1 MTHFVRPLVLTAV
14 LAAFTGAAVPS
25 GALAQASKKPAAEA
39 PLQGEAWRL
48 ANEAYAGYR
57 AQRFAQAAAQA
68 ESAIRLRPDVLRLR
82 MLLIYS
88 LQKAGKL
95 DAAQAAADDAIKAGF
110 DAPALREVKANLR
123 PAPGGA
129 GNPSSAAWRKGFPI
143 ATQAYTDFNSK
154 EYAASAQRAE
164 AALRID
170 PTQGAWA
177 MLWLDALEAQGKY
190 AEAAGAADTAL
201 SLGAP
206 NKHDLLARRQ
216 TLRRRMAVIPA
227 QKGYQ
232 ALIANDPHAAIPFAR
247 EAVSL
252 APDIDSHRLLLM
264 TSLMLDDQLSAAE
277 DAATDALTQDDGNT
291 VALVMRAYLRQRQGK
306 AEQADADFDAA
317 LGQDWLDDGQRK
329 NIRLIAADAALAG
342 GDPARV
348 AALVAPLDQKDAAV
362 ARRLRSAKTEGRP
375 TARRPVQLTL
385 ANYPAPVQDCHDT
398 PYGTSCELLP
408 SDAGGAGGASA
419 QAYTA
424 YARGDY
430 AEAIAKARKAAAD
443 DPQNPAMQRLLT
455 TALSAGNAAQMREA
469 EQRLNDALAQS
480 PGDAA
485 LLMQRGYLYQR
496 ENEPGKA
503 VADFRAA
510 RATGNA
516 PPTSILDEGYALANA
531 GDKRGAVD
539 TLKHAIDMSDAG
551 KLALTPEQRF
561 DTRNSIG
568 GLSRQWGATVSAGYR
583 GARPAGPGLGGAQ
596 VTVPGDAVFGSAEV
610 FWRPSMILNST
621 TRVFE
626 VYGRLTQTVANGS
639 GRTPAQTVLD
649 PCTNTPVNVD
659 ESVNNGLSG
668 IPTTTGSLGIRFTP
682 STQLGLTFGIER
694 QFNLGSATRSGTVTP
709 ASDSMRCRLSGRD
722 PSNPNGPALANPQT
736 ANYVSRAGNGGWL
749 SYMTYGYY
757 EGTTLRM
764 DKPSW
769 LTIEGYMQAGYSWQ
783 DMPSQ
788 FWLTDQTT
796 GAQSARSSGRYK
808 RDQLFAA
815 YELRVG
821 RSFRADVVSDHLVI
835 FPYGVVGGDFLHEND
850 RVQAPTLGNGSIALL
865 GNGSD
870 WSMGAGVGLNL
881 RYWFREDHYDAPRSY
896 VDWATQYRFNVGG
909 GSKDR
914 SKGLFMT
921 VTLSY

>member
-1 MTHFVRPLVLTAV
+1 MTHFVRPLLLSAM
-14 LAAFTGAAVPS
+14 LACCTGPALPLD
-25 GALAQASKKPAAEA
+25 ALAQAPNKPATEA

-48 ANEAYAGYR
+48 ANAAYASYR
-57 AQRFAQAAAQA
+57 AERFAQSATLA

-95 DAAQAAADDAIKAGF
+95 EAAQAAADDAIRGGF
-110 DAPALREVKANLR
+110 DSPALREVKANLR
-123 PAPGGA
+123 PAPAGT

-143 ATQAYTDFNSK
+143 ATQAYADYNSK
-154 EYAASAQRAE
+154 EYVASARQAE
-164 AALRID
+164 AAFRID

-177 MLWLDALEAQGKY
+177 QLWLDALEAQGKY
-190 AEAAGAADTAL
+190 ADAANAADTAL

-206 NKHDLLARRQ
+206 NRNGLIARRQ

-232 ALIANDPHAAIPFAR
+232 ALIANDPHAAVPFAR

-264 TSLMLDDQLSAAE
+264 TSLMLDNQLSEAE
-277 DAATDALTQDDGNT
+277 DAATDALKQDDGNT

-306 AEQADADFDAA
+306 TAAADADFDAA
-317 LGQDWLDDGQRK
+317 LKQDWLDDGQRK
-329 NIRLIAADAALAG
+329 NIRLIAADAAFAA
-342 GDPARV
+342 GDPKRV
-348 AALVAPLDQKDAAV
+348 ATLVAPLDQKDAAV
-362 ARRLRSAKTEGRP
+362 MRRLRAANASHDRP
-375 TARRPVQLTL
+375 AQLTL
-385 ANYPAPVQDCHDT
+385 ASYPAPVQDCHDT

-408 SDAGGAGGASA
+408 ADAAGAGGASA
-419 QAYTA
+419 QAYAA

-430 AEAIAKARKAAAD
+430 ADAVAKARKAAAA
-443 DPQNPAMQRLLT
+443 DPHNGALQNLLT
-455 TALSAGNAAQMREA
+455 TALSAGNAAQMKEA
-469 EQRLNDALAQS
+469 EQRLNDALGKS
-480 PGDAA
+480 PADAT

-496 ENEPGKA
+496 ENQPEKA

-531 GDKRGAVD
+531 GDKRRAVD
-539 TLKHAIDMSDAG
+539 TLKQAIDMNDAG

-561 DTRNSIG
+561 NTRSSVG
-568 GLSRQWGATVSAGYR
+568 GLSREWGATVSAGYR
-583 GARPAGPGLGGAQ
+583 GARPAGAGLGGAA

-626 VYGRLTQTVANGS
+626 VYGRLTQTLANGA
-639 GRTPAQTVLD
+639 GETPAQTVMD
-649 PCTNTPVNVD
+649 PCTNTPVNVN

-668 IPTTTGSLGIRFTP
+668 MPTTTGSLGIRFTP
-682 STQLGLTFGIER
+682 STQYGLTFGLER

-709 ASDSMRCRLSGRD
+709 ASNSLRCRLSGRD
-722 PSNPNGPALANPQT
+722 PSNPNGPALGNPRT
-736 ANYVSRAGNGGWL
+736 ANYLSRAGNGGWL

-769 LTIEGYMQAGYSWQ
+769 LTVEGYMQAGYSWQ
-783 DMPSQ
+783 DMPAQ
-788 FWLTDQTT
+788 FWFTDQTT
-796 GAQSARSSGRYK
+796 GAQTARTSGRYK

-821 RSFRADVVSDHLVI
+821 RSFRADVVSDRLVL
-835 FPYGVVGGDFLHEND
+835 FPYAVVGGDFLKEND
-850 RVQAPTLGNGSIALL
+850 RVEASALGNGSTALL

-870 WSMGAGVGLNL
+870 WSMGAGAGVNL

-896 VDWATQYRFNVGG
+896 IDWATQYRFNVGG

>member
-1 MTHFVRPLVLTAV
+1 MTHFVRPLLLSAM
-14 LAAFTGAAVPS
+14 LACCTGPALPLD
-25 GALAQASKKPAAEA
+25 ALAQAPNKPATEV

-48 ANEAYAGYR
+48 ANAAYASYR
-57 AQRFAQAAAQA
+57 AERFAQSATLA
-68 ESAIRLRPDVLRLR
+68 ESAIRLRSDVLRLR

-95 DAAQAAADDAIKAGF
+95 EAAQAAADDAIRGGF
-110 DAPALREVKANLR
+110 DSPALREVKANLR
-123 PAPGGA
+123 PAPAGT

-143 ATQAYTDFNSK
+143 ATQAYADYNSK
-154 EYAASAQRAE
+154 EYVASARQAE
-164 AALRID
+164 AAFRID

-177 MLWLDALEAQGKY
+177 QLWLDALEAQGKY
-190 AEAAGAADTAL
+190 AEAANAADTAL

-206 NKHDLLARRQ
+206 NRNGLIARRQ

-232 ALIANDPHAAIPFAR
+232 ALIANDPHAAVPFAR

-264 TSLMLDDQLSAAE
+264 TSLMLDNQLSEAE
-277 DAATDALTQDDGNT
+277 DAATDALGQDDGNT

-306 AEQADADFDAA
+306 TAAADADFDAA
-317 LGQDWLDDGQRK
+317 LKQDWLDDGQRK
-329 NIRLIAADAALAG
+329 NIRLIAADAALAA
-342 GDPARV
+342 GDPKRV
-348 AALVAPLDQKDAAV
+348 ATLVAPLDQKDAAV
-362 ARRLRSAKTEGRP
+362 MRRLRAANASHERP
-375 TARRPVQLTL
+375 AQLTL
-385 ANYPAPVQDCHDT
+385 ASYPAPVQDCHDT

-408 SDAGGAGGASA
+408 ADAAGAGGASA
-419 QAYTA
+419 QAYAA

-430 AEAIAKARKAAAD
+430 ADAVAKARKAAAA
-443 DPQNPAMQRLLT
+443 DPHNGALQNLLT
-455 TALSAGNAAQMREA
+455 TALSAGNAAQMKEA
-469 EQRLNDALAQS
+469 EQRLNDALGKS
-480 PGDAA
+480 PADAT

-496 ENEPGKA
+496 ENQPEKA

-531 GDKRGAVD
+531 GDKRRAVD
-539 TLKHAIDMSDAG
+539 TLKQAIDMNDAG

-561 DTRNSIG
+561 NTRSSVG
-568 GLSRQWGATVSAGYR
+568 GLSREWGATVSAGYR
-583 GARPAGPGLGGAQ
+583 GARPAGAGLGGAA

-626 VYGRLTQTVANGS
+626 VYGRLTQTLANGA
-639 GRTPAQTVLD
+639 GETPAQTVMD
-649 PCTNTPVNVD
+649 PCTNTPVNVN

-668 IPTTTGSLGIRFTP
+668 MPTTTGSLGIRFTP
-682 STQLGLTFGIER
+682 STQYGLTFGLER

-709 ASDSMRCRLSGRD
+709 ASNSLRCRLSGRD
-722 PSNPNGPALANPQT
+722 PSNPNGPALGNPRT
-736 ANYVSRAGNGGWL
+736 ANYLSRAGNGGWL

-769 LTIEGYMQAGYSWQ
+769 LTVEGYMQAGYSWQ
-783 DMPSQ
+783 DMPAQ
-788 FWLTDQTT
+788 FWFTDQTT
-796 GAQSARSSGRYK
+796 GAQTARTSGRYK

-821 RSFRADVVSDHLVI
+821 RSFRADVVSDRLVL
-835 FPYGVVGGDFLHEND
+835 FPYAVVGGDFLKEND
-850 RVQAPTLGNGSIALL
+850 RVEASALGNGSTALL

-870 WSMGAGVGLNL
+870 WSMGAGAGVNL

-896 VDWATQYRFNVGG
+896 IDWATQYRFNVGG

>member
-1 MTHFVRPLVLTAV
+1 MTYLVRPLLLGAV
-14 LAAFTGAAVPS
+14 LACGAGFASSFALSSYAAEPPSHKTAV
-25 GALAQASKKPAAEA
+25 EA
-39 PLQGEAWRL
+39 PLQGEAWRV
-48 ANEAYAGYR
+48 ANQAYASYR
-57 AQRFAQAAAQA
+57 AERFAQAAAQA
-68 ESAIRLRPDVLRLR
+68 ESAVRLRPDVLRLR
-82 MLLIYS
+82 MLLIFS

-95 DAAQAAADDAIKAGF
+95 DAAQAAADEAIKAGF
-110 DAPALREVKANLR
+110 DSPALREAKANLR
-123 PAPGGA
+123 PAPGGT
-129 GNPSSAAWRKGFPI
+129 GNPASAAWRKGFPI
-143 ATQAYTDFNSK
+143 ATQAYTDFNAK
-154 EYAASAQRAE
+154 EYAASAQHAE

-190 AEAAGAADTAL
+190 FDAAEAADTAL

-206 NKHDLLARRQ
+206 NRHDLIARRQ
-216 TLRRRMAVIPA
+216 TLKRRMAIIPA

-264 TSLMLDDQLSAAE
+264 TSLMLDNQLGAAE
-277 DAATDALTQDDGNT
+277 DAATDALAQDDGNT
-291 VALVMRAYLRQRQGK
+291 VALVMRAYLRERQGK
-306 AEQADADFDAA
+306 TAQADADFDAA
-317 LGQDWLDDGQRK
+317 LKQDWLDDGQRK
-329 NIRLIAADAALAG
+329 NIRLIAADAALAA
-342 GDPARV
+342 GDSKRV
-348 AALVAPLDQKDAAV
+348 AALVAPLDRNDKAV
-362 ARRLRSAKTEGRP
+362 ERRLRAAKEAHRP
-375 TARRPVQLTL
+375 ASLTL
-385 ANYPAPVQDCHDT
+385 ASYPAPVQDCHDT

-408 SDAGGAGGASA
+408 SDAAGAGGASA
-419 QAYTA
+419 QAFAA
-424 YARGDY
+424 YARGEY
-430 AEAIAKARKAAAD
+430 ADAIAKARKAAAD
-443 DPQNPAMQRLLT
+443 DPKDPALQRLLT
-455 TALSAGNAAQMREA
+455 TALSAGNAAQMKEA
-469 EQRLNDALAQS
+469 EQRLNDALARS
-480 PGDAA
+480 PNDAS

-496 ENEPGKA
+496 ENEPAKA

-510 RATGNA
+510 RATGDA
-516 PPTSILDEGYALANA
+516 PPTSMLDEGYALANA

-539 TLKHAIDMSDAG
+539 TLKHAIDMNDAG

-561 DTRNSIG
+561 DTRSSIG
-568 GLSRQWGATVSAGYR
+568 GLSREWGATVSAGYR
-583 GARPAGPGLGGAQ
+583 GARPAGAGLGGAA

-610 FWRPSMILNST
+610 FWRPSMLLNST

-626 VYGRLTQTVANGS
+626 VYGRLTQTLANGA
-639 GRTPAQTVLD
+639 GETPAQTVLD
-649 PCTNTPVNVD
+649 PCTNTPVNVN

-682 STQLGLTFGIER
+682 STQYGLTFGLER

-709 ASDSMRCRLSGRD
+709 ASNSMRCRLSGRD
-722 PSNPNGPALANPQT
+722 PANPNGPALGNPRT
-736 ANYVSRAGNGGWL
+736 ANYLARAGNGGWL

-757 EGTTLRM
+757 QGTTLRL

-788 FWLTDQTT
+788 FWFTDQTT
-796 GAQSARSSGRYK
+796 GAQTARTSGRYK

-821 RSFRADVVSDHLVI
+821 RSFRADFASERLVV
-835 FPYGVVGGDFLHEND
+835 FPYGVVGGDFLKEND
-850 RVQAPTLGNGSIALL
+850 RVEAPALGSGSTPLL

-896 VDWATQYRFNVGG
+896 IDWATQYRFNVGG
-909 GSKDR
+909 GQKDR

>member
-1 MTHFVRPLVLTAV
+1 MKDIVRPIALSAMLACCTALVLPPA
-14 LAAFTGAAVPS
+14 
-25 GALAQASKKPAAEA
+25 ALAQASAKPTTEA

-48 ANEAYAGYR
+48 ANEAYSSYR
-57 AQRFAQAAAQA
+57 AERFAQSATQA

-95 DAAQAAADDAIKAGF
+95 DAAQAAADDAIRAGF
-110 DAPALREVKANLR
+110 DSPALREVKTNLR
-123 PAPGGA
+123 PAPA
-129 GNPSSAAWRKGFPI
+129 GTGNTGSAAWRKAFPI
-143 ATQAYTDFNSK
+143 ATQAYANYNSK
-154 EYAASAQRAE
+154 EYVASAQQAE
-164 AALRID
+164 AAFRID

-177 MLWLDALEAQGKY
+177 QLWLDALEAQGKY
-190 AEAAGAADTAL
+190 ADAASAADTAL

-206 NKHDLLARRQ
+206 NQHDLVARRQ
-216 TLRRRMAVIPA
+216 TLKRRMAVIPA

-232 ALIANDPHAAIPFAR
+232 ALIANDSHAAVPFAR

-264 TSLMLDDQLSAAE
+264 TSLMLDNQLSEAE
-277 DAATDALTQDDGNT
+277 AAATDALEQDDGNT

-306 AEQADADFDAA
+306 TDEANADFDAA
-317 LGQDWLDDGQRK
+317 LKEDWLDDGQRK
-329 NIRLIAADAALAG
+329 NIRLIAADAALAA
-342 GDPARV
+342 GDSKRI
-348 AALVAPLDQKDAAV
+348 AALVAPLDQKEAAV
-362 ARRLRSAKTEGRP
+362 KRRLGAANTSHE
-375 TARRPVQLTL
+375 RPVQLTL
-385 ANYPAPVQDCHDT
+385 ASYPAPVQDCHDT

-408 SDAGGAGGASA
+408 SDAAGAGGASA
-419 QAYTA
+419 QAYAA

-430 AEAIAKARKAAAD
+430 PDAIAKARKAVAD
-443 DPQNPAMQRLLT
+443 DPQDPALQRLLT
-455 TALSAGNAAQMREA
+455 TALSAGNAAQMKEA
-469 EQRLNDALAQS
+469 EQRVNDSLAKS
-480 PGDAA
+480 PADAA

-496 ENEPGKA
+496 ESQPAKA

-531 GDKRGAVD
+531 GDKRHAVD
-539 TLKHAIDMSDAG
+539 TLEQAIDMNDAG

-561 DTRNSIG
+561 NTRSAVS
-568 GLSRQWGATVSAGYR
+568 GLSREWGATVSAGYR
-583 GARPAGPGLGGAQ
+583 GARPAGAGLGGAE

-610 FWRPSMILNST
+610 FWRPSMFLNST

-626 VYGRLTQTVANGS
+626 VYGRLTQTLANGA
-639 GRTPAQTVLD
+639 GETPAQTVMD
-649 PCTNTPVNVD
+649 PCTNTPVNVN

-668 IPTTTGSLGIRFTP
+668 IPTTTGALGIRFTP
-682 STQLGLTFGIER
+682 STQYGLTFGLER

-709 ASDSMRCRLSGRD
+709 ESNSLRCRLSGRD
-722 PSNPNGPALANPQT
+722 PSNPNGPALGNPRT
-736 ANYVSRAGNGGWL
+736 VNYLSRAGNGGWL

-757 EGTTLRM
+757 QGTTLRM

-788 FWLTDQTT
+788 FWFTDQTT
-796 GAQSARSSGRYK
+796 GAQTARTSGRYK

-821 RSFRADVVSDHLVI
+821 RSFRIDALSPRLVL
-835 FPYGVVGGDFLHEND
+835 FPYAVVGGDFLKEND
-850 RVQAPTLGNGSIALL
+850 RVEAPALGNGSIALL

-870 WSMGAGVGLNL
+870 WSMGAGAGVNF
-881 RYWFREDHYDAPRSY
+881 RYWFREDRYDAPRSY
-896 VDWATQYRFNVGG
+896 IDWATQYRFNMGG

>member
-1 MTHFVRPLVLTAV
+1 MTPFVRPLLLGTV
-14 LAAFTGAAVPS
+14 LACCVGLASPSHAF
-25 GALAQASKKPAAEA
+25 AQAPHKPAAQA

-48 ANEAYAGYR
+48 ANQAYTSYR
-57 AQRFAQAAAQA
+57 AERFAQSAAQA
-68 ESAIRLRPDVLRLR
+68 EGAVRLRPDVLRLR

-95 DAAQAAADDAIKAGF
+95 EAAQAAADDAIRAGF
-110 DAPALREVKANLR
+110 DSSALREVKANLR
-123 PAPGGA
+123 PAPA
-129 GNPSSAAWRKGFPI
+129 GTGNTSSAAWRKGFPI
-143 ATQAYTDFNSK
+143 ATQAYADYNAK
-154 EYAASAQRAE
+154 EYVTSAQRAE
-164 AALRID
+164 AAFRLD

-177 MLWLDALEAQGKY
+177 QLWLDALQAQGKY
-190 AEAAGAADTAL
+190 AEAARAADTAV

-206 NKHDLLARRQ
+206 NRNDLLARRQ
-216 TLRRRMAVIPA
+216 TLQRRMAVIPA

-232 ALIANDPHAAIPFAR
+232 ALIANDPHAAVPFAR

-264 TSLMLDDQLSAAE
+264 TSLMLDNQLSAAE
-277 DAATDALTQDDGNT
+277 DAATDALQQDDGNI

-306 AEQADADFDAA
+306 TAEADADFDAA
-317 LGQDWLDDGQRK
+317 LKADWLDDGQRK
-329 NIRLIAADAALAG
+329 NVRLIAADAALAA
-342 GDPARV
+342 GDSKRV
-348 AALVAPLDQKDAAV
+348 TALVASLDQKDAAV
-362 ARRLRSAKTEGRP
+362 LRRLREAK
-375 TARRPVQLTL
+375 TARRPAQLSL
-385 ANYPAPVQDCHDT
+385 ASYPAPVQDCHDT

-408 SDAGGAGGASA
+408 SDAAGAGGASA
-419 QAYTA
+419 QAYAA

-430 AEAIAKARKAAAD
+430 PDAIAKARKAVSEEPQDAAL
-443 DPQNPAMQRLLT
+443 QRLLT
-455 TALSAGNAAQMREA
+455 TALSAGNAAQMKEA
-469 EQRLNDALAQS
+469 EQRLNDTLVKS
-480 PGDAA
+480 PADAA

-496 ENEPGKA
+496 ESQPEKA
-503 VADFRAA
+503 IADFRAA

-531 GDKRGAVD
+531 GDKRSAVD
-539 TLKHAIDMSDAG
+539 TLKQAIDMNDAG
-551 KLALTPEQRF
+551 KLALTPAQRY
-561 DTRNSIG
+561 DTRSAVG
-568 GLSRQWGATVSAGYR
+568 GLSREWGATVSAGYR
-583 GARPAGPGLGGAQ
+583 GARPAGAGLGGAE
-596 VTVPGDAVFGSAEV
+596 VSVPGDAVFGSAEV

-626 VYGRLTQTVANGS
+626 VYGRLTQTLANGA
-639 GRTPAQTVLD
+639 GETPAQTVVD
-649 PCTNTPVNVD
+649 PCTNTPVNVN

-682 STQLGLTFGIER
+682 STQYGLTFGLER

-709 ASDSMRCRLSGRD
+709 ASNALRCRLSGRD
-722 PSNPNGPALANPQT
+722 PSNPNGAALGNPRT
-736 ANYVSRAGNGGWL
+736 ANYLSRAGNGGWL

-788 FWLTDQTT
+788 FWFTDQTT

-815 YELRVG
+815 YEVRVG
-821 RSFRADVVSDHLVI
+821 RSFRLDRVSDRLVL
-835 FPYGVVGGDFLHEND
+835 FPYAVVAGDFLKEND
-850 RVQAPTLGNGSIALL
+850 RVEAPALGDGSIALL

-870 WSMGAGVGLNL
+870 WSMGAGAGVNV

-896 VDWATQYRFNVGG
+896 IDWATQYRFNVGG